1 MTDAMRY
8 LLTIVLAVFLAF
20 PAGAQAYSELFA
32 GEEASSLR
40 HTADSVST
48 LGTEEALSEFVSHRL
63 SSFGIELFEGNDDT
77 SFGIRRENGDT
88 ATFRNVIAWIPGYD
102 KQIRGRY
109 VVIGTRLASGNGSG
123 LALLLRLAEK
133 LNTNRVLLRR
143 SVIVAA
149 FGGAMESNAG
159 SWYFLNR
166 SFPEVDKIDA
176 FECLD
181 LFDNPGRGLYAY
193 TASNADLNQ
202 TLHSIAETLQPA
214 RPVLTTVEPAVADHR
229 SFYAKEI
236 PSVFFTT
243 AEPGKIYRP
252 GTDPLEYEEME
263 RQCEYLYNF
272 TLALCNG
279 NAPSFHGSSSDA
291 KVPLVAFGDC
301 DVKPRFL
308 GASDPA
314 VFLGR
319 WVYTYLRYPDYAL
332 ENGIKG
338 RVQVSLVID
347 EKGKVGN
354 VRVEKGVHPSLD
366 AEAVRVIEASPDW
379 KPGMV
384 DGKPVR
390 TRLSLYVDFK
400 LRKAKK
406 Q

>member
-1 MTDAMRY
+1 MNDAMKHFIVIVCA
-8 LLTIVLAVFLAF
+8 LLLAVSAN
-20 PAGAQAYSELFA
+20 AQAYAELFA

-40 HTADSVST
+40 STADS
-48 LGTEEALSEFVSHRL
+48 LSVLKAGDVLADFVSRRL
-63 SSFGIELFEGNDDT
+63 SASGMELFESAGDT

-88 ATFRNVIAWIPGYD
+88 ATFRNVISWIPGYD
-102 KQIRGRY
+102 KQLRGRY
-109 VVIGTRLASGNGSG
+109 IVIGTRLSSSNATG
-123 LALLLRLAEK
+123 LSLLLSLADK

-149 FGGAMESNAG
+149 FGGAEENNAG

-176 FECLD
+176 YEGLD
-181 LFDNPGRGLYAY
+181 YFDNPGRGLFAY

-202 TLHSIAETLQPA
+202 TLHAISETLQPA
-214 RPVLTTVEPAVADHR
+214 RPVLTAAEPAVSDHR
-229 SFYAKEI
+229 SFYSKEI
-236 PSVFFTT
+236 PALFFTT
-243 AEPGKIYRP
+243 AEPGRIYRP
-252 GTDPLEYEEME
+252 GTDPLEYEEMA

-272 TLALCNG
+272 TLSLCNG
-279 NAPSFHGSSSDA
+279 AAPSFHASSANA

-308 GASDPA
+308 GSSDPS

-332 ENGIKG
+332 ENGIRG

-390 TRLSLYVDFK
+390 TRLSLYVEFK
-400 LRKAKK
+400 LKKAKK
-406 Q
+406 

>member
-1 MTDAMRY
+1 MTDAMKHFV
-8 LLTIVLAVFLAF
+8 LIVCTFFLAVTAH
-20 PAGAQAYSELFA
+20 AQGYAELFA

-40 HTADSVST
+40 FTADSLSS
-48 LGTEEALSEFVSHRL
+48 LKTEEALADFVSHRL
-63 SSFGIELFEGNDDT
+63 SSSGIELFESSDYT

-88 ATFRNVIAWIPGYD
+88 ATFHNVIAWIPGYD
-102 KQIRGRY
+102 KQIRGKY
-109 VVIGTRLASGNGSG
+109 IVIGTRLAASNGSG
-123 LALLLRLAEK
+123 LSLLLRLADK
-133 LNTNRVLLRR
+133 LSTNKVLLRR
-143 SVIVAA
+143 SVIIAA
-149 FGGAMESNAG
+149 FGGAEENNAG

-166 SFPEVDKIDA
+166 CFPEVDKIDA
-176 FECLD
+176 YEGLD
-181 LFDNPGRGLYAY
+181 LFDNPGRGLYAF
-193 TASNADLNQ
+193 TASNGDLNQ
-202 TLHSIAETLQPA
+202 ALRSISETLQPA
-214 RPVLTTVEPAVADHR
+214 RPVLTASEPAVSDHR
-229 SFYAKEI
+229 SFYAREI
-236 PSVFFTT
+236 PAVLFTT

-252 GTDPLEYEEME
+252 GTDPLEYEEMA

-279 NAPSFHGSSSDA
+279 NTPSFHASSGNA

-308 GASDPA
+308 GSSDPS

-319 WVYTYLRYPDYAL
+319 WVYTYLKYPEYAL

-338 RVQVSLVID
+338 RVQVSLVVD

-390 TRLSLYVDFK
+390 TRLSLYVEFK

-406 Q
+406 H